1 MLFSF
6 RVLRRLLFAGPLALA
21 SVAGA
26 APKVLPVLNHLIADR
41 QLTGGSPTEVI
52 SLQGIFG
59 TEPIDDQVVRFT
71 AEYGPTAAP
80 VTTVTDMALFSSRT
94 PVTRTNFLNYVT
106 GGDYVNSLIHR
117 SAPGFVI
124 QGGGYRYVTS
134 MASVP
139 TDPPIV
145 NEFGISNTFGTVSM
159 AKVGGDPN
167 SATSQ
172 WFVSTGAN
180 SDNLDFQNGGFTVF
194 ARVTRSTFQTAL
206 NYGNPAIFPIWNA
219 GVPFDNLPLHS
230 GFDNTRNIEARDF
243 IRFKTVALAPLPA
256 GEAGESTTLTYS
268 VLSNSNPAV
277 ASLVINSGGGLEVT
291 PKLGGIGTSSV
302 VIRATDSVG
311 NTVDDTFVIRQVREE
326 FAGWRAR
333 VFSAPD
339 NTNDTISGLYADP
352 DGDGIT
358 NLQLFAHGL
367 PPGHHK
373 NPVIHHTST
382 PTRPQFE
389 FPLRN
394 DISGLGVLIEGSS
407 DLGVTDSWKTVDQ
420 EQVAGSTTG
429 NIDTLTIQPT
439 SVVPNSPFFYRLRFV
454 MMNP

>member
-6 RVLRRLLFAGPLALA
+6 RVLRPLLFAGPLALA

-26 APKVLPVLNHLIADR
+26 VPKILPVLNHLVADR
-41 QLTGGSPTEVI
+41 QLTGGSPTEII
-52 SLQGIFG
+52 SLSEFFG

-71 AEYGPTAAP
+71 AQYGPTAAP
-80 VTTVTDMALFSSRT
+80 VTTIMDMALFSNRT

-106 GGDYVNSLIHR
+106 GGDYVNSFIHR

-124 QGGGYRYVTS
+124 QGGGFKYTTSVT
-134 MASVP
+134 SVP

-145 NEFGISNTFGTVSM
+145 NEFGISNTLGTVSM
-159 AKVGGDPN
+159 AKVGDDPN

-180 SDNLDFQNGGFTVF
+180 STNLDFQNGGFTVF

-206 NYGNPAIFPIWNA
+206 NYGNPAIFRIWNA
-219 GVPFDNLPLHS
+219 GIPFDNLPLH
-230 GFDNTRNIEARDF
+230 GDFDGSRNIEARDT

-256 GEAGESTTLTYS
+256 GEAGESTTLS
-268 VLSNSNPAV
+268 FSILANSNPTV
-277 ASLVINSGGGLEVT
+277 ASLVINSGGGLEIS
-291 PKLGGIGTSSV
+291 PKPGVIGTTTV

-311 NTVDDTFVIRQVREE
+311 NTVDDTFVIRQIREE

-333 VFSAPD
+333 VFSSPD
-339 NTNDTISGLYADP
+339 NTNDGISGPYADP

-367 PPGHHK
+367 APGFHK
-373 NPVIHHTST
+373 NPVIYHTTT

-394 DISGLGVLIEGSS
+394 DINGLGVIIEGSS
-407 DLGVTDSWKTVDQ
+407 DLGVTDSWKSVDQ
-420 EQVAGSTTG
+420 EEVAKSTVG
-429 NIDTLTIQPT
+429 NIDTLTIQPS
-439 SVVPNSPFFYRLRFV
+439 SVVPSSPFFYRLRFV